1 MWERQ
6 IGTIHRVLDAMLL
19 KIEASQLDDELLLM
33 LMAEVSSIVN
43 SRPITV
49 VSADVDEQVPLSPLM
64 LLTMKPKLFLPP
76 PGVFVR
82 EDLYA
87 RKCWRRVQYLAE
99 QFWLCWKREFLQN
112 LHQRTKWNEKER
124 NLANGDVV
132 LVKDKELHQNGWS
145 LGRVTEAIESEDGR
159 VRKARVRIFREG
171 TKKIVLRPISELVL
185 LLSTSSK
192 Q

>member
-1 MWERQ
+1 
-6 IGTIHRVLDAMLL
+6 
-19 KIEASQLDDELLLM
+19 
-33 LMAEVSSIVN
+33 
-43 SRPITV
+43 
-49 VSADVDEQVPLSPLM
+49 
-64 LLTMKPKLFLPP
+64 MKPKPLLPP

-87 RKCWRRVQYLAE
+87 RKRWRRVQYLAE
-99 QFWLCWKREFLQN
+99 QFWLRWKREFLQN
-112 LHQRTKWNEKER
+112 LQQRTKWNEKER

-132 LVKDKELHQNGWS
+132 LVKDKELHRNDWS

-159 VRKARVRIFREG
+159 VRKARVRTFREG

-185 LLSTSSK
+185 LLSTLSE

>member
-1 MWERQ
+1 
-6 IGTIHRVLDAMLL
+6 
-19 KIEASQLDDELLLM
+19 
-33 LMAEVSSIVN
+33 
-43 SRPITV
+43 
-49 VSADVDEQVPLSPLM
+49 
-64 LLTMKPKLFLPP
+64 MKPKPLLPP

-87 RKCWRRVQYLAE
+87 RKRWRRVQYLVD

-112 LHQRTKWNEKER
+112 LQQRTKWNEKER

-132 LVKDKELHQNGWS
+132 LVKDKELHRNGWS
-145 LGRVTEAIESEDGR
+145 LGKKVMEAIESEDSR

-185 LLSTSSK
+185 LLSTSSE